1 VQEARTGRGANIVPA
16 GPQMW
21 YAGAWS
27 RAAMRHRV
35 ARQSD
40 VPVMARIRGTDLH
53 TEDAWTAR
61 ISAYLAGEHHPQ
73 HALLPRVSYV
83 ALDDDAVVGYV
94 AGHLSRRYGCAGE
107 LQWMNVIPEQR
118 GTGVAGKLLRLLAKW
133 FVKQKALRIC
143 VNVDPANA
151 AARRF
156 YAKHG
161 AERLNDQWLMWNDI
175 RTVLRNQQTRATSA
189 I

>member
-1 VQEARTGRGANIVPA
+1 MPRYRTAVDPQASRQRQQNAPA
-16 GPQMW
+16 DSAHAQSQPQSPSSNTGDEIDFSK
-21 YAGAWS
+21 Y
-27 RAAMRHRV
+27 
-35 ARQSD
+35 
-40 VPVMARIRGTDLH
+40 
-53 TEDAWTAR
+53 
-61 ISAYLAGEHHPQ
+61 
-73 HALLPRVSYV
+73 
-83 ALDDDAVVGYV
+83 LDDDAVVGYV

-118 GTGVAGKLLRLLAKW
+118 GTAVAGKLLRLLAKW
-133 FVKQKALRIC
+133 FVKQRALRIC

-175 RTVLRNQQTRATSA
+175 RTVLRNQQTRAPSA